1 MAARRNISIYKGD
14 TYTHSLT
21 IKNSSNTAIDVS
33 LRTYIAQIKESA
45 AASSAFLSFD
55 VDNSNGANGVV
66 VLSLTS
72 NQTSTLKSGKY
83 YYDVQETAGNVV
95 TTLMFGDVTV
105 TGDISN
111 VG

>member
-1 MAARRNISIYKGD
+1 MAAKRDISIYKGD

-21 IKNSSNTAIDVS
+21 IKNSSNVAIDVS
-33 LRTYIAQIKESA
+33 LRTYIAQIKESSA
-45 AASSAFLSFD
+45 AESTLLSFD
-55 VDNSNGANGVV
+55 IDDSNGANGLV

-83 YYDVQETAGNVV
+83 YYDLQETAGNVV
-95 TTLMFGDVTV
+95 TTLMYGNVNV

-111 VG
+111 VS